1 MAKHTMTLGTIRFRI
16 DIDFEGCDVDVIFA
30 NECQWVPH
38 HKNVEGSSTPTES
51 SVAKYLDILFQVSFD
66 GGFGKAKMVKSYG
79 LMMGCCHAIFEIY
92 SDEVPFNEFPAVI
105 ENCRKVMRSHM
116 NRIGYYK
123 TGTTV
128 GHSMGSICVS
138 G

>member
-1 MAKHTMTLGTIRFRI
+1 MAKHKMELNRIKFEISLRF
-16 DIDFEGCDVDVIFA
+16 DECDVDVIFA

-51 SVAKYLDILFQVSFD
+51 SVARYLDILFQVSFD

-79 LMMGCCHAIFEIY
+79 LMMGFCSATFEVDP
-92 SDEVPFNEFPAVI
+92 DEVSFEELPAVI
-105 ENCRKVMRSHM
+105 ENCKIIMRKHM

-128 GHSMGSICVS
+128 GRSMGLVCAT